1 MDSRDSAFGALLTLV
16 TNRRC
21 YVAPE
26 VPITVEGD
34 SKALLIPVAPS
45 LDPSL
50 NAPMPAWEDVERE
63 ARQNLARIASLR
75 DEDAATISAAMHM
88 HYCAAL
94 LASQDIA
101 GAHAI
106 AVGGLETLA
115 QHFGSPPQDWREWDK
130 AQGWDTFI
138 KENGL
143 SAQQGD
149 ALRTRLMADAH
160 IRLAETFAAYVSQRL
175 PDDFWNEDIERYVW
189 QYNPATGEDD
199 EGDWAPAVPR
209 SVIIPT
215 DRQRLKSALKKTY
228 SARSTFIH
236 VGKRTVTH
244 GSEILSAIP
253 GIERDLLSFADT
265 RTILRQLIL
274 LELADRG
281 SDDFPGV
288 KFEFT
293 D

>member
-1 MDSRDSAFGALLTLV
+1 MNQRGRIRDFLNDDPTGAGRFKSWVANLRAAEGGAPLVTRVQQLVHPGVEPLAGEGFFGAKPKGRHRTPGQGPLSVSTLYWFDGPTPENEFTMDSRDSAFGALLTLV

-115 QHFGSPPQDWREWDK
+115 STSVHRH
-130 AQGWDTFI
+130 
-138 KENGL
+138 
-143 SAQQGD
+143 
-149 ALRTRLMADAH
+149 R
-160 IRLAETFAAYVSQRL
+160 
-175 PDDFWNEDIERYVW
+175 
-189 QYNPATGEDD
+189 TGES
-199 EGDWAPAVPR
+199 GTRRKVGTPSSKRTASAHSKAMPCAPA
-209 SVIIPT
+209 
-215 DRQRLKSALKKTY
+215 
-228 SARSTFIH
+228 
-236 VGKRTVTH
+236 
-244 GSEILSAIP
+244 
-253 GIERDLLSFADT
+253 
-265 RTILRQLIL
+265 
-274 LELADRG
+274 
-281 SDDFPGV
+281 
-288 KFEFT
+288 
-293 D
+293 